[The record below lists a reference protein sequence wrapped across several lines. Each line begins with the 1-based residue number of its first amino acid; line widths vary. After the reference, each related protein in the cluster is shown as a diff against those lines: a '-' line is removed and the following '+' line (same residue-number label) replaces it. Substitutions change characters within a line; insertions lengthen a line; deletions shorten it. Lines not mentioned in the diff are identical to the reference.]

1 MNTFNLSKSLTTM
14 VRSLGIAFTCAGVVS
29 AGDFYNGGNYSVDR
43 PIDAVSFVNAGS
55 FAADT
60 FDIFATRNTLT
71 YTNFGTIQATYGM
84 EFQTVDSKG
93 IRQPS
98 ATIFNADRAVI
109 EGLGIELRPDYLA
122 GHNYTFGDGGYLS
135 LNATNIINRG
145 RISVSFWGDL
155 SAAGQQV
162 DLTRSTLT
170 TLNRDQA
177 ENGSVVRGDPI
188 NIAYTPGGV
197 QNLYWG
203 YWNTDIDFASFATPK
218 SVRTTYP
225 TATNPI
231 VVTNILADIDIS
243 YLASVDRVPGDP
255 TTNPNWRGYSI
266 KTAGSPALTYVQTN
280 QLTPTNNRI
289 NAVFIINRNSN
300 ILASARVGGTGR
312 LSVTLGYLNTNNTE
326 GSVEFE
332 SLNILETF
340 TTAPTNIYGW
350 DQRSPSTAVPD
361 NIQVSRNAG
370 RPIPLSRADRT
381 HIGNELDPLNPLSRS
396 NLLSKYLNES
406 RSGANSLFTKDLF
419 TTAYFGLL
427 TNGVAY
433 TNTVLNTNY
442 MAYAFGITSLPSQIP
457 NLSNG
462 SLGGT
467 QGGFGGWY
475 SFYQSQ
481 TPFASSTN
489 LAGRVRVKADNL
501 KLDDAR
507 IRAHGIV
514 NLQAK
519 HVTSSANTSIAA
531 PYANYDL
538 GSTNGTLVYRGFSPI
553 GQPNL
558 TGTIKVFVT
567 SWTNTAEFPDPAA
580 AAAPVDPAAGTGTGT
595 IATLVGDTH
604 FRVMIIDANIDPL
617 ETRGEL
623 VGLKLRATNLTTV
636 DPILYQVPNVD
647 AIQTT
652 YPDGF
657 SGASSISGNEQVAPI
672 TENWTNQGSFELVGP
687 IGVSS
692 RTFPMLKT
700 LTNSSDIIGER
711 VALGVGQS
719 KPLSYIANT
728 GSIISSGYMG
738 LGASVLHHAGR
749 IEGGNVIDLAVDSLV
764 LAGTSSI
771 VAGGGLNI
779 TAKDLDASAGGAI
792 STPNLITLN
801 VSDKFLAPA
810 GKVLALEAA
819 GVTLTSNAT
828 SNDLSG
834 VSVSVSAGRFQ
845 TAFVDWPG
853 LDRGT
858 EAASFTNNSAIAALV
873 LTIGEYGRADIRASG
888 SGDRALYTKRLELNG
903 DFSQLINVTNNSFDA
918 EGLASAL
925 SIGSNTRLYY
935 SIVSVNGIELAGPV
949 LDGELGGRLRLVRIS
964 GANGGP
970 VSVAVGNGYVVE
982 ASWAVRYSVSLDSDG
997 DGLVNALDATPFSG
1011 AVVTTK
1017 AIEIQGKPYLEISWD
1032 AAAKTEYQI
1041 LAQEPAVDSTWTGLS
1056 RMSNTSGSSKVLKF
1070 YDPLDQGT
1078 GAKAYR
1084 ILYKP

>member
-14 VRSLGIAFTCAGVVS
+14 VRSLCIAFTCAWVVS